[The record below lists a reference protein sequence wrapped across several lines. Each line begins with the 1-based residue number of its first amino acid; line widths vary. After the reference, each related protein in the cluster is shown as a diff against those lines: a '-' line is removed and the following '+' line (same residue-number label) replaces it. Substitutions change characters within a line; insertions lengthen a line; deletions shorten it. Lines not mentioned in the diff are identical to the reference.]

1 MRAAV
6 YYGRQD
12 IRLEE
17 VPEPFAGP
25 GEVKLRVHFNGICG
39 SDLHEYYAGPITTR
53 TTPHPLTGIQNPVIL
68 GHELCGEIVEIGAGV
83 EDLAMGERVAVE
95 PLETC
100 GHCLPCTSGRYNHC
114 KLVAFHG
121 YNRAGGGL
129 AEYTVV
135 KRRMA
140 HKLPPHLPLTHGA
153 LVEPMAVANNT
164 VRRCQVESGQVVA
177 IHGAGPIGI
186 GVLLTLRAIGVRVV
200 VSDPSPLR
208 RTVCADLGAHAVLD
222 PAGVDI
228 VSAILDLTGGKGADA
243 SVDAAGV
250 PAAFHAAL
258 HGTRV
263 DGNMV
268 VVAIHEK
275 PLVIPPFDLLMPEVR
290 ITGVAM
296 FCDDFPIVI
305 EQMTRGVY
313 PTRGWVSTIPF
324 EGLLEQGFEKLHRQE
339 GLKLLVDV
347 GKTGARP

>member
-1 MRAAV
+1 M
-6 YYGRQD
+6 
-12 IRLEE
+12 I
-17 VPEPFAGP
+17 
-25 GEVKLRVHFNGICG
+25 H
-39 SDLHEYYAGPITTR
+39 
-53 TTPHPLTGIQNPVIL
+53 
-68 GHELCGEIVEIGAGV
+68 
-83 EDLAMGERVAVE
+83 
-95 PLETC
+95 
-100 GHCLPCTSGRYNHC
+100 
-114 KLVAFHG
+114 
-121 YNRAGGGL
+121 
-129 AEYTVV
+129 
-135 KRRMA
+135 RR
-140 HKLPPHLPLTHGA
+140 
-153 LVEPMAVANNT
+153 
-164 VRRCQVESGQVVA
+164 
-177 IHGAGPIGI
+177 
-186 GVLLTLRAIGVRVV
+186 
-200 VSDPSPLR
+200 LR
-208 RTVCADLGAHAVLD
+208 RAVCADLGAQAVLD
-222 PAGVDI
+222 PTSVDI
-228 VSAILDLTGGKGADA
+228 VSAILDLTGGQGAHA

-263 DGNMV
+263 DGNVV